1 MPIYSTNPNP
11 NPNPK
16 SNPNPNPNPNSPVI
30 YSLILSVQTSDPMH
44 VLGFETWNM
53 NRHTRCHYCNLMQ
66 SLCYTQTKGI
76 AGSKQIHQ
84 AEREE
89 KENHII
95 TTNLK
100 H

>member
-1 MPIYSTNPNP
+1 
-11 NPNPK
+11 
-16 SNPNPNPNPNSPVI
+16 
-30 YSLILSVQTSDPMH
+30 
-44 VLGFETWNM
+44 
-53 NRHTRCHYCNLMQ
+53 MQ
-66 SLCYTQTKGI
+66 SLCYTQTKGV